1 MLSDPT
7 RLRLLLCI
15 RNCPN
20 TANSITERDWTLD
33 LVRSLSVRCAADDDC
48 PAGCGFARHAVPAEA
63 STVVRMNGRSDVAGP
78 DACLVRVVD
87 RERVAAVR
95 EAMPPAPDVEQAA
108 DVFALLGDPN
118 RLRLL
123 VALLE
128 GGEMCVCD
136 LAAAAGMSESAASH
150 AVRWLRAHRIV
161 SAPRRAGRMMYYR
174 LEDVHVRMLMDVG
187 LTHSQHTR
195 ALHPEREGT

>member
-1 MLSDPT
+1 LTLKARKSAQHLLGSCGHHGAPVGLKGRHLTRTDNALWPVFRACRPGEHVQDTCKVARMSD
-7 RLRLLLCI
+7 
-15 RNCPN
+15 
-20 TANSITERDWTLD
+20 
-33 LVRSLSVRCAADDDC
+33 
-48 PAGCGFARHAVPAEA
+48 
-63 STVVRMNGRSDVAGP
+63 RSDVVSMET
-78 DACLVRVVD
+78 CLVRMVD
-87 RERVAAVR
+87 RERVAAVQ
-95 EAMPPAPDVEQAA
+95 ESMPPAEDVEQVA

-161 SAPRRAGRMMYYR
+161 SSPRRQGRMMYYR
-174 LEDVHVRMLMDVG
+174 LEDAHVRMLLDVA

-195 ALHPEREGT
+195 AVHPEREGA

>member
-1 MLSDPT
+1 MSD
-7 RLRLLLCI
+7 
-15 RNCPN
+15 
-20 TANSITERDWTLD
+20 
-33 LVRSLSVRCAADDDC
+33 
-48 PAGCGFARHAVPAEA
+48 
-63 STVVRMNGRSDVAGP
+63 RSDVVAI
-78 DACLVRVVD
+78 DACLVRMVN

-95 EAMPPAPDVEQAA
+95 EAMPLAEDVEQVA

-161 SAPRRAGRMMYYR
+161 SSPRRQGRMMYYR
-174 LEDVHVRMLMDVG
+174 LEDTHVQMLLDVA

-195 ALHPEREGT
+195 AVHPEREGG